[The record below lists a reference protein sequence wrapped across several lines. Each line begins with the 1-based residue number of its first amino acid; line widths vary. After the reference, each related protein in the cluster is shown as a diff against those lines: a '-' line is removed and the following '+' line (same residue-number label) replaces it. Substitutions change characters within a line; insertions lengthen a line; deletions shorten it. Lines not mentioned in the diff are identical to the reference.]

1 MNKECVLLKRPQK
14 MLENGILKSNMP
26 YAMHFTLFFLQTYN
40 ITKQKSLVNVLHILK
55 RMN

>member
-1 MNKECVLLKRPQK
+1 